1 MQMEF
6 NFNEQIDFDSI
17 DISECK
23 SDNNLLKEEYLM
35 YQNISGEDETDESTN
50 VVFDIN
56 IRNNFT
62 NVNENATIYVAPKI
76 FEIVKDK
83 TRRRK

>member
-50 VVFDIN
+50 VVFDTN

-62 NVNENATIYVAPKI
+62 NVNENVTIYVAPKI

>member
-50 VVFDIN
+50 VVFDTN